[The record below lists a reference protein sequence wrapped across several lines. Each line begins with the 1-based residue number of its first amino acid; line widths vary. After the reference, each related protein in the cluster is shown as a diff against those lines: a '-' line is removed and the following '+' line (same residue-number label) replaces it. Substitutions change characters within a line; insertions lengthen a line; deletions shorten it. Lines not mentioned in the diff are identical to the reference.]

1 MLSDNQVVQIQGV
14 SFNNLLASFKEI
26 IKDEVKSQNQ
36 VPAIGT
42 PEAPDRYVNRAEA
55 REICGKVSDPT
66 LWDWENKGIIKGYRM
81 GNKVFYKYSELME
94 SGKFINRTKK

>member
-26 IKDEVKSQNQ
+26 IKDEVKNQNQ
-36 VPAIGT
+36 VPTIGT
-42 PEAPDRYVNRAEA
+42 PEAPDRYVNRTEA
-55 REICGKVSDPT
+55 RTILGGVSDPT
-66 LWDWENKGIIKGYRM
+66 LWAWEGAGYIKGYRL

-94 SGKFINRTKK
+94 SGKFINRTSK